1 MFNLRFI
8 LRVLSTFF
16 SRFKFV
22 IVVGAFVGALF
33 FILLKYISPML
44 FAGTTEKI
52 GITGRYSAT
61 TLPKEVLFF
70 VGNGL
75 TKLDESG
82 IPEPDL
88 ALSWETPDNGKT
100 WIFKLDPNRI
110 WHDGKKVASQ
120 DIKYQFTDLSVE
132 TPDSETIVFKLQ
144 NSYSAFPVIVS
155 KVVFKKGLLGT
166 GEYKVKKVTVSG
178 NIVQNISLD
187 NEKGD
192 IKVYK
197 FYPTEERTKLAY
209 KLGEVTK
216 IENIINASSFSAW
229 RGAKTEGSIQKGEY
243 VAIFFN
249 NSVSPLSEKNLRQ
262 ALSYAINKDALGTPR
277 AISPISK
284 NSWAYNPQVKPY
296 EYDMPKA
303 KKVISELPKEI
314 TENLEITLTTSP
326 VLLPAAEKIVKDWK
340 DAGVNAEVRVQGAIP
355 QDYQALL
362 VIFDIPDD
370 PDQYSLWHSTQM
382 TSNISKYADPRID
395 KLLEDGRAIVNA
407 EERKKIYLDFQRF
420 LVEDAPAVFLYYP
433 TTYTVER
440 K

>member
-110 WHDGKKVASQ
+110 WHDGKKVMSQ

-192 IKVYK
+192 VKVYK

-209 KLGEVTK
+209 KLGELTK

-229 RGAKTEGSIQKGEY
+229 RGAKTEGSIQEGEY

-296 EYDMPKA
+296 EYDMLKA
-303 KKVISELPKEI
+303 KKIISELPKEI
-314 TENLEITLTTSP
+314 TENLKITLTTSP
-326 VLLPAAEKIVKDWK
+326 VLLPTAEKIVKDWK
-340 DAGVNAEVRVQGAIP
+340 DVGVNAEVRVQGAIP

-370 PDQYSLWHSTQM
+370 PDQYSLWHSTQI
-382 TSNISKYADPRID
+382 TSNISKYTDPRID

-433 TTYTVER
+433 TNYTVER

>member
-1 MFNLRFI
+1 M
-8 LRVLSTFF
+8 RVLSTFV

-110 WHDGKKVASQ
+110 WHDGKKVMSQ

>member
-8 LRVLSTFF
+8 LRVLSTFV

-110 WHDGKKVASQ
+110 WHDGKKVMSQ

>member
-8 LRVLSTFF
+8 LRVLSTFV

-110 WHDGKKVASQ
+110 WHDGKKVMSQ

-303 KKVISELPKEI
+303 KKIISELPKEI

-340 DAGVNAEVRVQGAIP
+340 DAGVNAEIRVQGAIP